1 MKTPNKATLWSPDRP
16 VKPSTD
22 PLYEQ
27 IKELMAG
34 DTRSTWAKANV
45 SGLSTTTLTNWQRG
59 KVKRP
64 QGVSLQ
70 MAARMLGYE
79 IVLKK
84 GGR

>member
-1 MKTPNKATLWSPDRP
+1 MSDTKTKLWSPERP
-16 VKPSTD
+16 EKPSVDPIYDQIRMMLLTD
-22 PLYEQ
+22 R
-27 IKELMAG
+27 
-34 DTRSTWAKANV
+34 RSTWALANV
-45 SGLSTTTLTNWQRG
+45 SGLSTSTLANWQRG

-70 MAARMLGYE
+70 MAARALGCE

>member
-1 MKTPNKATLWSPDRP
+1 MTKKATLWSPDRP
-16 VKPSTD
+16 QKPSTD

-27 IKELMAG
+27 IKDLLAG

-84 GGR
+84 EKR